1 MVLVSKLIAVTV
13 NGTFLYD
20 KNTSTS
26 IQGTEGL
33 ALGVIYK
40 FP

>member
-1 MVLVSKLIAVTV
+1 LISVTV

-20 KNTSTS
+20 KNTSTRV
-26 IQGTEGL
+26 QGTEGM
-33 ALGVIYK
+33 ALGILYK